1 MPNRTIYL
9 PDDVDRLV
17 DELDVNLSQVT
28 QQALRALAAERSAS
42 KAERL
47 ASLRRRAAELG
58 ISYPADHL
66 RTTRA
71 EAGDDL
77 R

>member
-28 QQALRALAAERSAS
+28 QQAIRALATERAVGRDQ
-42 KAERL
+42 RL
-47 ASLRRRAAELG
+47 LELKRRVRKLDL
-58 ISYPADHL
+58 SYPADHL
-66 RTTRA
+66 RGMRR